1 MRGRIKVLKEN
12 RNFGFIIGEDGQDYF
27 FHFSD
32 VKSIDVPIMNSIVEF
47 EPNITT
53 KGRSAIN
60 ITIEKQ
66 ALERP
71 EMITIGPERIKLNS
85 IKAYGTYYE
94 YIPGTYGKKKRHF
107 LQVDT
112 YDRKSYYYYDYDFGD
127 KIYEFRDKLDKYFFK

>member
-12 RNFGFIIGEDGQDYF
+12 RNFGFLIGEDGNDYF

-32 VKSIDVPIMNSIVEF
+32 VKSIDVPTMNSIVEF
-47 EPNITT
+47 QPNITT

-71 EMITIGPERIKLNS
+71 EMINIGGVRMKLNT
-85 IKAYGTYYE
+85 IKAYGIYYD
-94 YIPGTYGKKKRHF
+94 YTSLGKKYYLLR
-107 LQVDT
+107 VDT
-112 YDRKSYYYYDYDFGD
+112 YDKKSYYLDEFDHGS
-127 KIYEFRDKLDKYFFK
+127 KIYEFRDRLDKYFSN

>member
-12 RNFGFIIGEDGQDYF
+12 RNFGFLIGEDGNDYF

-47 EPNITT
+47 EPHITT

-71 EMITIGPERIKLNS
+71 EMINIGGVRMKLNT
-85 IKAYGTYYE
+85 IKAYGIYYD
-94 YIPGTYGKKKRHF
+94 YTSWFKKRHF
-107 LQVDT
+107 LRVDT
-112 YDRKSYYYYDYDFGD
+112 YDKKSYYFYDYDFGD
-127 KIYEFRDKLDKYFFK
+127 RIYEFRDKLDEYFLK